1 LGRERKREREIERE
15 REISSHELLKFVLLN
30 PYPVCWSYE
39 KKKKKKKMMKMMMK
53 KILADLIGSSCK
65 DKICTKSSCSSFL
78 HSSQKW
84 ILLQKTKE
92 VQQQQ

>member
-1 LGRERKREREIERE
+1 MM
-15 REISSHELLKFVLLN
+15 
-30 PYPVCWSYE
+30 
-39 KKKKKKKMMKMMMK
+39 KMMMMMK

-92 VQQQQ
+92 VQKQQQKNNKKYCEVTYPN